1 MDNTYFVGFLQG
13 TSGRFISSIMW
24 SLLNDLD
31 TSTPYSDFNS
41 AHLETRCCLN
51 WVTTDLPDPT
61 WDKECYQLIDF
72 NNGKTNLNPNGIRL
86 FYAHVYP
93 DFETIFSRF
102 SDAKVVVV
110 GIDESDYLEIAG
122 NYLFKN
128 AIEKTCGCFKD
139 VLPYRIKFYYQMLYN
154 KECEDSHEFTKNE
167 IFEIVNLNQKKM
179 HSVPYALA
187 YAETHIPEKFSK
199 NVLFIKYNDIYA
211 QNEHGDYIGYEK
223 LKQFTNCAG
232 NQIIEEN
239 YKNYVKGREKFLQT
253 HLPWIKNE
261 ND

>member
-31 TSTPYSDFNS
+31 MSTPYSEFNS

-72 NNGKTNLNPNGIRL
+72 NNEKTNLNPNGIRL

-110 GIDESDYLEIAG
+110 GIDECDYLEIAG

-128 AIEKTCGCFKD
+128 AIEKTCDCFRHI
-139 VLPYRIKFYYQMLYN
+139 LPHRIKFYYKMLYN
-154 KECEDSHEFTKNE
+154 KECEDSHEFSEDE
-167 IFEIVNLNQKKM
+167 IFDIVHLNQKLM
-179 HSVPYALA
+179 YDIPYAKE
-187 YAETHIPEKFSK
+187 YTKTTIPREFSERILILRYSE
-199 NVLFIKYNDIYA
+199 LFRKDSSSK
-211 QNEHGDYIGYEK
+211 YIGYEL
-223 LKQFTNCAG
+223 LKQFTNCLG
-232 NQIIEEN
+232 NKTIEEN
-239 YKNYVKGREKFLQT
+239 YKNYVSGRDKFLSK
-253 HLPWIKNE
+253 HLHWIKND
-261 ND
+261 N